1 MGEMQFTGTQEEWE
15 AFVLLNKQNN
25 MVETSI
31 DWFIKEIL
39 KHDKS
44 FVEFYGAEIEQA
56 KEKHK
61 EETMDA
67 FQAGKWD
74 GYENKV
80 CGAKQFKDPAEYY
93 NETFK

>member
-1 MGEMQFTGTQEEWE
+1 MAQ
-15 AFVLLNKQNN
+15 
-25 MVETSI
+25 TSI
-31 DWFIKEIL
+31 EWLENELHGFIHPEHGKDFLPI
-39 KHDKS
+39 
-44 FVEFYGAEIEQA
+44 IEQA

-93 NETFK
+93 NETFNK